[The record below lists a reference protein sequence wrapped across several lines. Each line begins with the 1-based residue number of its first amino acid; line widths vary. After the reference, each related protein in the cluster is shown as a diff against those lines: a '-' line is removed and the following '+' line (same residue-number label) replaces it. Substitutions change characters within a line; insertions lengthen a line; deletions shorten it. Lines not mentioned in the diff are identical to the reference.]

1 MTIKVE
7 LGFTD
12 AGASAPFFTLDD
24 PTLGLLDAPQAV
36 LGGAEVLVD
45 VSSFFR
51 AFSTS
56 RGKSRELDKFQAGQA
71 TVSFNNNDRT
81 FDPTFAASPY
91 FGQIQPR
98 RQVRITVDTEI
109 VYEGTIDDWNIEYE
123 AGGNSVAT
131 LQAFDGFA
139 NLANLAAPAIT
150 LSEGFTDDQIIAVLD
165 GIQWPASK
173 RSIDVGGATLT
184 GQTLNPDANALAIMQ
199 RMADSE
205 PGDLFIAK
213 NGDVK
218 FVGRNASFSSG
229 GVILADDGSEI
240 SYQNVKVVFGSELLY
255 NSIIVRNLTTEEQ
268 ATSSTSIGLYGE
280 RDLTRDTFLADATD
294 LETLANV
301 LVQKYQDPEYR
312 FQALEVNLRTIDPAQ
327 RADLLALEL
336 GDVVEVQ
343 FTPGGI
349 APAIERYGKIIRL
362 TQAADSNFEVLGIGL
377 EAIEGALFVLDDV
390 EFGKLNVGV
399 LGW

>member
-24 PTLGLLDAPQAV
+24 PTLGVLDSPAAV

-51 AFSTS
+51 SFSTS

-71 TVSFNNNDRT
+71 TISFNNNDRT
-81 FDPTFAASPY
+81 FDPTFAASPF

-109 VYEGTIDDWNIEYE
+109 VFEGTIDDWNIDYE
-123 AGGNSVAT
+123 AGGNSIAT
-131 LQAFDGFA
+131 VQAFDGFA
-139 NLANLAAPAIT
+139 NLANIDAPAIT
-150 LSEGFTDDQIIAVLD
+150 IAQGFTDDQITAVLD

-173 RSIDVGGATLT
+173 RSIDVGGAVLV

-205 PGDLFIAK
+205 PGDLFMAK

-218 FVGRNASFSSG
+218 FVGRNSSFSSG
-229 GVILADDGSEI
+229 GIILSDDGSAI
-240 SYQNVKVVFGSELLY
+240 SYQNVKIVFGSELLH

-268 ATSSTSIGLYGE
+268 ATSPTSISLFGE
-280 RDLTRDTFLADATD
+280 RDLTRDTFLANASD
-294 LETLANV
+294 LQTLAGV

-312 FQALEVNLRTIDPAQ
+312 FNALEVNLRTINPTQ

-362 TQAADSNFEVLGIGL
+362 AQVADSNFEILGIGL
-377 EAIEGALFVLDDV
+377 EAIEGALFVLDDA